1 MAAYTL
7 DTTLGQLLADPTAK
21 AVLDQYVPGVSA
33 NPMVTMVSGMSL
45 RVLVDM
51 PQAAQMGFTKDK
63 VQALLDEINKRV

>member
-33 NPMVTMVSGMSL
+33 NPMVNMVSGMSL